1 MRPRRP
7 SPALSEAERVERAA
21 AALSPI
27 EHHVLVLSAGRR
39 LRNADIAA
47 EVGISERRAERILA
61 RALRKFDR
69 ALEERS
75 RRWWRV
81 WSR

>member
-1 MRPRRP
+1 MRSRKP
-7 SPALSEAERVERAA
+7 SMLSEAERTERAA
-21 AALSPI
+21 RALSPI
-27 EHHVLVLSAGRR
+27 ERQVLALSAGRR

-47 EVGISERRAERILA
+47 RLGISERRAERILV

-69 ALEERS
+69 ALEERP
-75 RRWWRV
+75 RRWWAF